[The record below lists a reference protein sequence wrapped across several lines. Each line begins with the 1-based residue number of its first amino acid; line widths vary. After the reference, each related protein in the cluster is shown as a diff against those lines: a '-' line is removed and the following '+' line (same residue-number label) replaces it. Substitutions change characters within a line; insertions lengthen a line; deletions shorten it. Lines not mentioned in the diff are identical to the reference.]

1 MLGGCWSPGE
11 GRQGA
16 SDGLH
21 LRGSGPEGLSCPLGS
36 GLRPM
41 SFAILGGGM
50 CVCVCS
56 WGVSKADSP
65 GWGQVCPLITML
77 GAKVTMGMPELGFA
91 TLPPAWQPG
100 FVPGWIWQLLGQEA
114 GGSHKGGEPP
124 EGPLQPLLVRRCVSL
139 EPTRTPQTQRVWT
152 CEV

>member
-1 MLGGCWSPGE
+1 MRSADLQKEGCWVGAGVQ
-11 GRQGA
+11 GRAG
-16 SDGLH
+16 
-21 LRGSGPEGLSCPLGS
+21 RGPLMAFTSEEVAPRACPLGS

-91 TLPPAWQPG
+91 TLPPA
-100 FVPGWIWQLLGQEA
+100 
-114 GGSHKGGEPP
+114 
-124 EGPLQPLLVRRCVSL
+124 
-139 EPTRTPQTQRVWT
+139 
-152 CEV
+152 